1 MADLDPLIRFR
12 KFGLQEKQ
20 RRLAQLYEEME
31 ALQIRKSNVLDQIA
45 YERKVA
51 EELAT
56 IEAMSSFT
64 GFAQRMRT
72 TLEQINATIAQV
84 ETRIQI
90 AQDDMREAFG
100 DLKKIEITQ
109 RRRLEEIAAENRR
122 KEDSF
127 FGEVALSGYR
137 RRLEEE

>member
-20 RRLAQLYEEME
+20 RRLAQLYQEME
-31 ALQIRKSNVLDQIA
+31 GLQTRKANVLDQIA
-45 YERKVA
+45 HEKEVA

-56 IEAMSSFT
+56 IEAMASFT
-64 GFAQRMRT
+64 GFSKRMRL
-72 TLEQINATIAQV
+72 TLDQLNEAAAQT

-90 AQDDMREAFG
+90 AQDDMRDAFG

-109 RRRLEEIAAENRR
+109 RRRLEELAAENRR

-127 FGEVALSGYR
+127 YGEVALDGYR
-137 RRLEEE
+137 RKLDEE